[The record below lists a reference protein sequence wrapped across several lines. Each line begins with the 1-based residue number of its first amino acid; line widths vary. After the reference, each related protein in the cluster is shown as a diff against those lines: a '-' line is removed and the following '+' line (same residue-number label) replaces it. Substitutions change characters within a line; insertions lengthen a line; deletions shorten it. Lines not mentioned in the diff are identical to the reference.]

1 MRCDSAGHAGKHL
14 CVLVILFECVTT
26 HVLLVDVSQTSIYAG
41 SDANPLEDVD
51 ARMLAQR
58 CVLSFKVST

>member
-14 CVLVILFECVTT
+14 HVLVILLECVTAQ
-26 HVLLVDVSQTSIYAG
+26 VLSVDVSQTSTCAG
-41 SDANPLEDVD
+41 NGANSLEDVD

-58 CVLSFKVST
+58 CVLSFKMSI